1 MEQHANGQVQKATVV
16 NVNIISGRI
25 QCDVLDC
32 NGNFYTGCE
41 VISPGTGGANGYSNV
56 SIEKNQ
62 EVVIIMTGTA
72 TSPYILGTTFRSSLA
87 GIQIAETAED
97 NSKDYQTISINN
109 DFRKNGLNSINLT
122 KNNGI
127 ILNSAQNIRLQLMLG
142 GKLRISAAGQ
152 TVDNP
157 LNGQQYIDVTTP
169 YFESLSKI
177 SQAHTSLLNSIA
189 AAMATIN
196 TATATMA
203 AAIAVPA
210 SAEVPLTYGLLAA
223 ITTPYA
229 AAVATSLS
237 TLETAAANLT
247 TTIAPYLTPEYLNP
261 TTVLKPET
269 EDTLNQKIE
278 LPK

>member
-1 MEQHANGQVQKATVV
+1 MEQHANGQIQKATVV

-62 EVVIIMTGTA
+62 EVVIIMSGTA
-72 TSPYILGTTFRSSLA
+72 TSPYILGTTFRSSLT
-87 GIQIAETAED
+87 GIQITETAAD

-157 LNGQQYIDVTTP
+157 LNGQQYIDITTP
-169 YFESLSKI
+169 YFESLSQI
-177 SQAHTSLLNSIA
+177 SQAHTAVIQSIA
-189 AAMATIN
+189 TAMAAIN
-196 TATATMA
+196 AATATMS
-203 AAIAVPA
+203 AAIVALEGA
-210 SAEVPLTYGLLAA
+210 PLTGTSLGA

-229 AAVATSLS
+229 TSVSTSLT
-237 TLETAAANLT
+237 TLATAAANLT
-247 TTIAPYLTPEYLNP
+247 ATIAPYLTPEYLNP

>member
-72 TSPYILGTTFRSSLA
+72 TSPYILGTTFRSSLT
-87 GIQIAETAED
+87 GIQITETAAD
-97 NSKDYQTISINN
+97 DSKDYQTISINN

-157 LNGQQYIDVTTP
+157 LNGQQFIDELFDYIQNLENRLIGSETVI
-169 YFESLSKI
+169 K
-177 SQAHTSLLNSIA
+177 ALLQLLVA
-189 AAMATIN
+189 AN
-196 TATATMA
+196 
-203 AAIAVPA
+203 P
-210 SAEVPLTYGLLAA
+210 S
-223 ITTPYA
+223 
-229 AAVATSLS
+229 
-237 TLETAAANLT
+237 LETVST
-247 TTIAPYLTPEYLNP
+247 TYNTNIDTNSLNA
-261 TTVLKPET
+261 TQKKSEC
-269 EDTLNQKIE
+269 EATLNQKIE